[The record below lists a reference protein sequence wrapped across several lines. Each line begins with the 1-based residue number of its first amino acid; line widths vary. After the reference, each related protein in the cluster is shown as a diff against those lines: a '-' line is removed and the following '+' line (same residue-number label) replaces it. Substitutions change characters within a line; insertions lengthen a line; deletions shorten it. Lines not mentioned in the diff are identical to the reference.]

1 MIIIVA
7 DNVHVDMQ
15 NINELI
21 ERMLVALCN
30 NSGVFCN
37 QLQQLSN

>member
-30 NSGVFCN
+30 NSCVLCN